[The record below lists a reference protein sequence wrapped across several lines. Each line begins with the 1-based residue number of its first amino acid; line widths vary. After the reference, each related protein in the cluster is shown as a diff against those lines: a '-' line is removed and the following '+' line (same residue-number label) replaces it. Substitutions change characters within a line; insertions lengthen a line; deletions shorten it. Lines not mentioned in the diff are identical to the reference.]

1 MAFPP
6 RRRPAARPAARPH
19 TRSPRAHGRSGRWLA
34 SAPSSEPPRAA
45 FALPVFASPGGSPS
59 AGSHE
64 AAGLRSRFRG
74 TGEDP
79 TPRQHRAVLPTRAE
93 RLCLWSS
100 SVPFVG
106 AVWTPYVRIWLDLGL
121 SISFS
126 DGDVNG
132 IVFLMSNSDCLLPE
146 KNVFFLLG
154 VNLVSCDL
162 AVARVSFSFFFVSV
176 RCLATSTQ
184 SCPLRTR
191 SFVTSLRGP
200 GCPGTGVGWGHTFA
214 SLVTF
219 GAEHPLSSQE

>member
-1 MAFPP
+1 MHRASKAAVRFALVSVRGIRSVSDTGFSSFLRHANVRFFQRYFLKRQPGSGGVAFPP

-19 TRSPRAHGRSGRWLA
+19 SRSPRAHGRSGRWLA

-126 DGDVNG
+126 DGNVNG

-146 KNVFFLLG
+146 KNFF
-154 VNLVSCDL
+154 
-162 AVARVSFSFFFVSV
+162 FSF
-176 RCLATSTQ
+176 R
-184 SCPLRTR
+184 R
-191 SFVTSLRGP
+191 
-200 GCPGTGVGWGHTFA
+200 
-214 SLVTF
+214 
-219 GAEHPLSSQE
+219 